1 MDNFYYRLVKD
12 EQVMLILCDTLGN
25 TIDDAVVK
33 RGSKRMKYDPA
44 TRTYNL
50 PRIRGEEA
58 TVEVNNDGVLHYIT
72 IANEPDYTYRP
83 GFFKTAWGKVKT
95 AFKRVFAPGK
105 LPARDKYDGFVVF
118 SKPRY
123 KPGETVK
130 FKAHIN
136 RKGKPLDGKVD
147 VALVSYYS
155 PSIDTTLVSLAPYR
169 PGMYAWEFRLSDSLR
184 LHLDKDYTLRFRT
197 GDKRANNVTG
207 RFRYEEYELG
217 KLTFTARADKQK
229 YARGDTVRISLS
241 AVDENNM
248 PVYDGRVK
256 VLVKPAR
263 YMGCKFLARTAFVPD
278 RLWEH
283 TFGMEGKSTKEI
295 ILPDSIFVDGVSMYY
310 DVACSFFDAGNERRD
325 ERISLYRDARRRR
338 IDYSADQGMLAL
350 RELYDGKSVESRA
363 LVTAYNPEYG
373 IVWQDSVTLP
383 CSVPLS
389 WIVSEY
395 EVQSATASEDIEVGK
410 LPGELIGHRFFRWD
424 GNVRLVVN
432 NPAKFPF
439 WYTICMG
446 DKTIAKGMPPN
457 STSRART
464 TAARAIRCR

>member
-1 MDNFYYRLVKD
+1 
-12 EQVMLILCDTLGN
+12 
-25 TIDDAVVK
+25 
-33 RGSKRMKYDPA
+33 
-44 TRTYNL
+44 
-50 PRIRGEEA
+50 
-58 TVEVNNDGVLHYIT
+58 
-72 IANEPDYTYRP
+72 
-83 GFFKTAWGKVKT
+83 
-95 AFKRVFAPGK
+95 
-105 LPARDKYDGFVVF
+105 
-118 SKPRY
+118 
-123 KPGETVK
+123 
-130 FKAHIN
+130 
-136 RKGKPLDGKVD
+136 
-147 VALVSYYS
+147 
-155 PSIDTTLVSLAPYR
+155 
-169 PGMYAWEFRLSDSLR
+169 
-184 LHLDKDYTLRFRT
+184 
-197 GDKRANNVTG
+197 
-207 RFRYEEYELG
+207 
-217 KLTFTARADKQK
+217 
-229 YARGDTVRISLS
+229 
-241 AVDENNM
+241 M

-446 DKTIAKGMPPN
+446 DKTIAKGYATGI

-464 TAARAIRCR
+464 TAARAIPMQIAYLQGENARTIRGELPFTEKNITMEVKTAATVYPGQSAKVEVAVKDRKGRPVKNADVTAYAFTSKFEALPPEVTIYGKSASGKAITPKTTRPTRISSTTPTAGWIGRYGGSAWDSIRSNTTNSSTRSRSTPTPRKPPEGSPSYPPMWSSTGRCRVSMSCGSTNNPTISNRRSN